1 MKITVAVDGSSC
13 SEKAVRYIST
23 HLNLFQGSPE
33 VTLLHVHHPIPGGVA
48 VSRARAIAG
57 DAVVDEHYREEAK
70 TQMAAAENILSEQ
83 NIPFQSEYVVSS
95 DIALEIDGHARK
107 SGADLIVMGSH
118 GHSALG
124 NVVMGSVATKVLAS
138 AHCPV
143 LIVR

>member
-1 MKITVAVDGSSC
+1 MKIIVAVDGSPC
-13 SEKAVRYIST
+13 SEKAVRYLAT
-23 HLNLFQGSPE
+23 HLNLFQGNPE

-70 TQMAAAENILSEQ
+70 AQMVAAEKVLSDQ
-83 NIPFQSEYVVSS
+83 NIPFRSEYVISS
-95 DIALEIDGHARK
+95 DVAHEIDHHARK
-107 SGADLIVMGSH
+107 IGADLIAMGSH
-118 GHSALG
+118 GHGALT

-143 LIVR
+143 LIIR